1 MTMKYNECADFSQLV
16 CEERPDFKAVNNGLQ
31 SLDVVELLSL
41 IIGQGKDPRIAIR
54 QARQLVNMCGGSL
67 SGLRDLGIDEL
78 EGVQGVDPTKV
89 MALKAV
95 FEVARRLECEKAKV
109 VENYGDAEKVWRY
122 FRPIIGN
129 ADHEEAHALLMNNR
143 FNLIKA
149 VKLSSGGLTE
159 TAVDVRV
166 ILREALM
173 CNATVI
179 TLVHNHPSGQL
190 NPSTDDKSLTL
201 KVKKAC
207 ETMRIFLVDHVI
219 ITKNGYYSFN
229 EEGQL

>member
-1 MTMKYNECADFSQLV
+1 MKYNECVDFSQLV
-16 CEERPDFKAVNNGLQ
+16 CEERPEFKAVNNGLQ

-67 SGLRDLGIDEL
+67 SGLRDLRVDEL
-78 EGVQGVDPTKV
+78 EKVQGVDPTKA

-109 VENYGDAEKVWRY
+109 VDTYDNAEKVWRY
-122 FRPIIGN
+122 FRPILGT
-129 ADHEEAHALLMNNR
+129 ADHEEAHVLLMNNR
-143 FNLIKA
+143 FKLIKA
-149 VKLSSGGLTE
+149 VKLSSGGLSE
-159 TAVDVRV
+159 TAVDVRI
-166 ILREALM
+166 ILREALL

-190 NPSTDDKSLTL
+190 KPSMDDKRLTM
-201 KVKKAC
+201 KVKQAC

-219 ITKNGYYSFN
+219 VTNDSFYSFN
-229 EEGQL
+229 DEGQL